1 MSRKRKRSLWQRR
14 GYPSPGK
21 REHEAW
27 STPRRSSVACI
38 CTVSRIGLGKW
49 GPTKGGQGLEL
60 GQKLLG
66 VYTNMHPRLLSGGPA
81 ADRGGR
87 SHVSESG
94 SNLSTPPRL
103 SARGPVEMCP
113 GSRASGLRLPVSSA
127 IKSVCDLRTYMRAG
141 RLSRPTGRVD
151 GALSFRAE
159 SALGGRSARELW
171 VGTKVF

>member
-1 MSRKRKRSLWQRR
+1 MKSRGEGLVLPRHLLVRFLLGHGLGAIRRLGCGTPVSDLSRLLERHEQKRKPSLWQRR

-49 GPTKGGQGLEL
+49 GPTKGGQGLER
-60 GQKLLG
+60 QKKLLG

-87 SHVSESG
+87 SPS
-94 SNLSTPPRL
+94 P
-103 SARGPVEMCP
+103 
-113 GSRASGLRLPVSSA
+113 
-127 IKSVCDLRTYMRAG
+127 RAG
-141 RLSRPTGRVD
+141 RTFRHHRGSRR
-151 GALSFRAE
+151 GALS
-159 SALGGRSARELW
+159 RSAPGRERRDC
-171 VGTKVF
+171 VYPYRVP